1 MEEII
6 IAIQNDNSIKLST
19 QKIYINTLKEY
30 FNLFGNPITQQ
41 QETIFN
47 NIVSDKVKETKIP
60 QYTKTLCKVRKLFNL
75 ETNVIQELYEYI
87 NKLADTKANKSLEE
101 KKKDLMD
108 YEELYDNVNEVYSEY
123 KNQPIDKS
131 LKKPKPLEIEPNVKL
146 DKLRQYIILK
156 LLIQFNTRNQDL
168 LCKLINDI
176 DNDIDVDML
185 NKNNNYLILNDD
197 KVLFLRNNYKTATT
211 YGVKKDYILKMNS
224 KRLYEAIKDL
234 IENSGEDNLIPTEKQ
249 SNLSRYIVKMTF
261 GLGETNIMKIVL
273 GKKNTLNQAK
283 QISHNRGTALTT
295 LQSNYNIYR
304 NNQFEK

>member
-1 MEEII
+1 MEDII
-6 IAIQNDNSIKLST
+6 TAIQNDNSIKLST
-19 QKIYINTLKEY
+19 QNIYINTIKEY
-30 FNLFGNPITQQ
+30 YNLFGNPLSQQ

-47 NIVSDKVKETKIP
+47 NIISDKVKETKIP
-60 QYTKTLCKVRKLFNL
+60 QYTKALCKIRRLYNL
-75 ETNVIQELYEYI
+75 DTNVIQELYEYI
-87 NKLADTKANKSLEE
+87 NKLADIKAKKSLEE
-101 KKKDLMD
+101 KKNDLMD

-123 KNQPIDKS
+123 KNQPNDKS
-131 LKKPKPLEIEPNVKL
+131 LKKPNPTELEPNVKL

-185 NKNNNYLILNDD
+185 NKKNNYLILNDD
-197 KVLFLRNNYKTATT
+197 KVMFLRNNYKTATT
-211 YGVKKDYILKMNS
+211 YGVKKDFILKMNS

-234 IENSGEDNLIPTEKQ
+234 IENSGEDNLLPVEKQ

-273 GKKNTLNQAK
+273 GKKKTLNQAT
-283 QISHNRGTALTT
+283 QISQNRGTAITT

-304 NNQFEK
+304 NQ